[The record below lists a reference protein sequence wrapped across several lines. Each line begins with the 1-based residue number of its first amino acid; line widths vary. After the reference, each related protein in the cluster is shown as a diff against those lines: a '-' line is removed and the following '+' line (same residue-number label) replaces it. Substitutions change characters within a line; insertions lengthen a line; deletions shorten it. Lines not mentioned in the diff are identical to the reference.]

1 MPTSHLEQCQRALV
15 VANAVRS
22 QRAVAMGG
30 MHALPKSESLS
41 RAAELIECP
50 PPELDSMLVERF
62 LARVR
67 GLGPV
72 GAMRMVRATSTGP
85 MTMLGRLTPRQRE
98 ALAMSLRRLAG
109 AVS

>member
-1 MPTSHLEQCQRALV
+1 MPMSHLEQCQRALV

-62 LARVR
+62 LRECAGSVRSVRCVWCARRARVR
-67 GLGPV
+67 
-72 GAMRMVRATSTGP
+72 
-85 MTMLGRLTPRQRE
+85 
-98 ALAMSLRRLAG
+98 
-109 AVS
+109 